1 MPVQDDWLFL
11 VPVLLILLLM
21 GRKPMTP
28 IHRITPKK
36 RPIWEIILL
45 LVTCIVL
52 IVLTVLMFMTIDRL

>member
-1 MPVQDDWLFL
+1 MPVQDNWLFL

-28 IHRITPKK
+28 IHRVTPKK

-45 LVTCIVL
+45 LVSCITL
-52 IVLTVLMFMTIDRL
+52 IVLAVLMFRAIDRL